1 MSPPH
6 TEPVEPSPP
15 SASRPVSGGP
25 IPRHRGGFSLIEVA
39 LAIGITS
46 FALLAIVGLLP
57 VGTSTFR
64 QAIDTAV
71 TAQIAQR
78 IVNDAQQTDF
88 DTLNANLANGIP
100 DRYFDDQGNEVL
112 PAAGYIYQI
121 RVTGLSVTGLPA
133 NASSNN
139 LATLQIKV
147 AFNPGRV
154 ADPFTNTQNTK
165 QFSTYLARNR

>member
-1 MSPPH
+1 L
-6 TEPVEPSPP
+6 
-15 SASRPVSGGP
+15 
-25 IPRHRGGFSLIEVA
+25 RHGGFSLIEVT

-46 FALLAIVGLLP
+46 FALLAILGLLP
-57 VGTSTFR
+57 VGMNTFR

-88 DTLNANLANGIP
+88 DTLNANLASGIP

-112 PAAGYIYQI
+112 PASGYIYQV
-121 RVTGLSVTGLPA
+121 RVTGLSATGLPA

-147 AFNPGRV
+147 AFNPAHV
-154 ADPFTNTQNTK
+154 ANPFTNTQNTK